1 MASSNKLTVG
11 EERLERGLFVLLVG
25 VLGLSVLLVGGIT
38 PRLFL
43 PVGALALAGG
53 LFDTVR
59 PAQIR
64 ASRLTPALV
73 LAALALYCV
82 VQALP
87 LPLAWVKVLSPAAA
101 DVWERCL
108 LPLDRVSDVA
118 SLSLAPDATL
128 FEAFKWASY
137 AGTFLLSLRMA
148 RRYGAPAPLLAVFS
162 TGVLVALVSM
172 GHALLSAVHV
182 FGVYE
187 PLHPVEPGDAGPL
200 INPNNLAGYL
210 NLNIL
215 IGSGLA
221 LSKRPPTSRWLL
233 GTGLIILLAVS
244 LRTASRGGVASLVV
258 GLIAFGM
265 WATFARKA
273 KLASAK
279 IISYATTAALFVGA
293 GFALLGADKDF
304 WPSLLSENVA
314 KLQLPV
320 WSIPVIKDHPLFGIG
335 RGAFASVFFAYRP
348 QTPSNI
354 AYTHPEN
361 VVVQWVTEWG
371 LVVPALAVLVLLW
384 AFWSARQNIS
394 RSAVLLGALFGV
406 GVLLLQN
413 LVDLGLELAGVST
426 AVAATLGCVWSA
438 AARREGPSSAASIW
452 TMRAVLGGAVV
463 VGCLLLWRGPT
474 TLEQDRASVQQELLA
489 ISSSRDSAQA
499 TVLRERLGTMMVRYP
514 ADYYFPLAGA
524 YTARQLGENP
534 IVWVQRALER
544 GPTVGRTHLLLGE
557 YLLARRL
564 TNQGLMEVRLALE
577 YEPNLAATAAPLVV
591 QYASTPEAVLAVVP
605 QGEAGAFPLEV
616 IALSFGAAA
625 KLELRQ
631 ALDREALVRDP
642 NQLSPRR
649 RLAEDLLLA
658 LEAKKAPCATERAEC
673 LSKVESDALIIAAK
687 FPNQT
692 LPGRIRARVELSE
705 GRKDSALSI
714 LRSSCELPEERLPC
728 LQLLAQTL
736 ASEGA
741 SDELNNVLEKAVS
754 TACAQRLGCAEANR
768 WVAAMHV
775 SVGNRQQAVT
785 WYERA
790 ARQDPT
796 ATRWLDLADAADQA
810 GLPAVV
816 AQALGEAANKKDAK
830 EQANAERLSRLNQKH
845 PGKR

>member
-1 MASSNKLTVG
+1 M
-11 EERLERGLFVLLVG
+11 LLVL
-25 VLGLSVLLVGGIT
+25 VLSLSVLLVGGIT

-53 LFDTVR
+53 LFDSIR
-59 PAQIR
+59 PAQSR
-64 ASRLTPALV
+64 ASRLAPALV
-73 LAALALYCV
+73 LACLALYCV

-87 LPLAWVKVLSPAAA
+87 LPLSWVKVLSPAAA

-108 LPLDRVSDVA
+108 LPLDRVRETA
-118 SLSLAPDATL
+118 SLSLSPDATL

-148 RRYGAPAPLLAVFS
+148 RRYGAPAPLLAVFA
-162 TGVLVALVSM
+162 TAVVVALVSM

-182 FGVYE
+182 FGIYE

-258 GLIAFGM
+258 GLVAFGI

-293 GFALLGADKDF
+293 GFALLGAEKDF

-320 WSIPVIKDHPLFGIG
+320 WSLPVIKDHPVFGIG

-348 QTPSNI
+348 QTPGNI

-361 VVVQWVTEWG
+361 VAVQWVAEWG
-371 LVVPALAVLVLLW
+371 VIVPVVASLVLLW
-384 AFWSARQNIS
+384 GFWSARQSIL

-406 GVLLLQN
+406 GVLILQN
-413 LVDLGLELAGVST
+413 LVDLGLELAGVGT

-438 AARREGPSSAASIW
+438 APRRESASPAPSVW
-452 TMRAVLGGAVV
+452 TLRIALGGALV

-474 TLEQDRASVQQELLA
+474 NLEEDRASVQRELLA
-489 ISSSRDSAQA
+489 ATNSRDSARA
-499 TVLRERLGTMMVRYP
+499 GALKERLGSLMERHP
-514 ADYYFPLAGA
+514 ADYYFPLVGA

-544 GPTVGRTHLLLGE
+544 GPTVGRTHLLLAE
-557 YLLARRL
+557 YLLVRGL
-564 TNQGLMEVRLALE
+564 SNQGLMEVRLALE
-577 YEPNLAATAAPLVV
+577 YEPTLASTAAPLVV
-591 QYASTPEAVLAVVP
+591 RYASTTEAVFAAVP
-605 QGEAGAFPLEV
+605 QGDQGSFALEV
-616 IALSFGAAA
+616 FSISFGTAA
-625 KLELRQ
+625 KLEVRQ

-642 NQLSPRR
+642 DQLSPRR

-658 LEAKKAPCATERAEC
+658 LESKKAPCAIERSNC
-673 LSKVESDALIIAAK
+673 LSKLESDAQVIATK
-687 FPNQT
+687 YPNHT
-692 LPGRIRARVELSE
+692 LPGRLRARVELLE
-705 GRKDSALSI
+705 GRKESALTI
-714 LRSSCELPEERLPC
+714 LRASCELPEEKLPC

-736 ASEGA
+736 ASLGS
-741 SDELNNVLEKAVS
+741 SDELNTVLEKVVS
-754 TACAQRLGCAEANR
+754 TACSQRLGCAETNR
-768 WVAAMHV
+768 WVAGVHV
-775 SVGNRQQAVT
+775 TVGNRQQAVT

-790 ARQDPT
+790 ARQEPT
-796 ATRWLDLADAADQA
+796 ATRWLELADAADQA
-810 GLPAVV
+810 GLSAVV
-816 AQALGEAANKKDAK
+816 AQALGEAATKKDAK
-830 EQANAERLSRLNQKH
+830 EPANAERFARLSEKH
-845 PGKR
+845 PRKR